1 MIPAEMESAGLASA
15 CIAASLKKDC
25 LFEYKMKINYP
36 VINYKFVTETEN
48 LGDAIAELT
57 DPSQHIPFPLVSF
70 SFLLNLQWR
79 KPSNSILY
87 RNKDLFQYIFLHQL
101 VH

>member
-1 MIPAEMESAGLASA
+1 MAH
-15 CIAASLKKDC
+15 
-25 LFEYKMKINYP
+25 KMKINYP

-57 DPSQHIPFPLVSF
+57 DLPFTTCILQKGYYYLKGGPFTAKSVF

-101 VH
+101 EH